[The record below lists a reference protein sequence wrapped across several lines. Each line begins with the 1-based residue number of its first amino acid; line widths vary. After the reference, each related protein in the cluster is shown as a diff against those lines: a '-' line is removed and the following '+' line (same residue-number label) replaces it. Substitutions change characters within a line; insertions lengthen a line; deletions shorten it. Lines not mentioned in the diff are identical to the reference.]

1 MGNKQTGYFVY
12 NSAVE
17 GPDFNYH
24 QDYNQGP
31 YNHEDYTGF
40 YAGIGIAAIVF
51 LLILLLNLIFCTC
64 SPWRKYWLNR
74 KTGNRF
80 LLPVYN
86 MPPKDQEPLHL

>member
-31 YNHEDYTGF
+31 YNHEGKYIID
-40 YAGIGIAAIVF
+40 
-51 LLILLLNLIFCTC
+51 NLDITTTRAKF
-64 SPWRKYWLNR
+64 SSHFSNFEMNLY
-74 KTGNRF
+74 
-80 LLPVYN
+80 
-86 MPPKDQEPLHL
+86 

>member
-31 YNHEDYTGF
+31 YNHEGKYIID
-40 YAGIGIAAIVF
+40 
-51 LLILLLNLIFCTC
+51 NLDITTTRAKYFHHIF
-64 SPWRKYWLNR
+64 
-74 KTGNRF
+74 
-80 LLPVYN
+80 
-86 MPPKDQEPLHL
+86 

>member
-31 YNHEDYTGF
+31 YNHEGMCKTNPTIIQRLEYSPNVMIRLGF
-40 YAGIGIAAIVF
+40 
-51 LLILLLNLIFCTC
+51 LPLNLLLVNQWDWQRGHW
-64 SPWRKYWLNR
+64 SA
-74 KTGNRF
+74 
-80 LLPVYN
+80 
-86 MPPKDQEPLHL
+86 

>member
-31 YNHEDYTGF
+31 YNHEGMCKTNPKIIQRLE
-40 YAGIGIAAIVF
+40 YACNIVF
-51 LLILLLNLIFCTC
+51 EYDDTL
-64 SPWRKYWLNR
+64 
-74 KTGNRF
+74 
-80 LLPVYN
+80 
-86 MPPKDQEPLHL
+86 

>member
-31 YNHEDYTGF
+31 YNHEGM
-40 YAGIGIAAIVF
+40 
-51 LLILLLNLIFCTC
+51 C
-64 SPWRKYWLNR
+64 
-74 KTGNRF
+74 KTNPTIIQR
-80 LLPVYN
+80 LEYYDDT
-86 MPPKDQEPLHL
+86 M

>member
-31 YNHEDYTGF
+31 YNHEGM
-40 YAGIGIAAIVF
+40 
-51 LLILLLNLIFCTC
+51 C
-64 SPWRKYWLNR
+64 
-74 KTGNRF
+74 KTNPTIIQR
-80 LLPVYN
+80 LQYN
-86 MPPKDQEPLHL
+86 MMIPCAQNVYKIFQITLDFMPELELLQLSFF

>member
-31 YNHEDYTGF
+31 YNHEGMCKTNPTIIQRLVYS
-40 YAGIGIAAIVF
+40 
-51 LLILLLNLIFCTC
+51 LNMMIPCDENVNKIFQIT
-64 SPWRKYWLNR
+64 LD
-74 KTGNRF
+74 F
-80 LLPVYN
+80 
-86 MPPKDQEPLHL
+86 MPESESLQLSLF

>member
-31 YNHEDYTGF
+31 YNHEGMCKTNPTIIQRLEYS
-40 YAGIGIAAIVF
+40 
-51 LLILLLNLIFCTC
+51 LNMMISCDENVNKIFQIT
-64 SPWRKYWLNR
+64 LD
-74 KTGNRF
+74 F
-80 LLPVYN
+80 
-86 MPPKDQEPLHL
+86 MPELESLQLSFF

>member
-31 YNHEDYTGF
+31 YNHEGK
-40 YAGIGIAAIVF
+40 
-51 LLILLLNLIFCTC
+51 LSNILA
-64 SPWRKYWLNR
+64 SNR
-74 KTGNRF
+74 IE
-80 LLPVYN
+80 
-86 MPPKDQEPLHL
+86 MAQ

>member
-31 YNHEDYTGF
+31 YNHEGMCTINTTIIQCF
-40 YAGIGIAAIVF
+40 EYAC
-51 LLILLLNLIFCTC
+51 NLMSFSECDDT
-64 SPWRKYWLNR
+64 L
-74 KTGNRF
+74 
-80 LLPVYN
+80 
-86 MPPKDQEPLHL
+86 

>member
-31 YNHEDYTGF
+31 YNHEGKFT
-40 YAGIGIAAIVF
+40 VF
-51 LLILLLNLIFCTC
+51 
-64 SPWRKYWLNR
+64 WRDC
-74 KTGNRF
+74 
-80 LLPVYN
+80 
-86 MPPKDQEPLHL
+86 PKQK